1 MSKVLTHRC
10 QSKHQP
16 PLHRS
21 IRSGACTSQPHSM
34 SNNPPLLSLKNIT
47 KRYPAIVANDSINL
61 DVHANSIHAILGENG
76 AGKSTLMKLV
86 YGLIEGDA
94 GEMLWQGK
102 RVRLRNPAAA
112 RKLGIGMVFQHF
124 SLFETLS
131 VVENISLTIPGSRQS
146 LSEKIRQIGERFQ
159 LTVNPEA
166 FVHSLSV
173 GERQRVEI
181 IRCLLQDL
189 KLLILD
195 EPTSVLPP
203 QHISSLFDAL
213 RKLRDSGVAILFIS
227 HKLEEIRELCDTAT
241 VLRGGKVA
249 GSVDPTKA
257 SAQELATLMIGHE
270 VPTVRARASGSQSS
284 APRLQLTAVSV
295 PSDDP
300 FGTSLHNIDLQV
312 YGGEIVGIAGVSGNG
327 QKELSR
333 LISGE
338 QIEKHLAPDAICM
351 MGQPVTQLNAAQ
363 RRELSFAFVPEERL
377 GRGAVP
383 PMALAQNSLLT
394 AFNRSLSGQ
403 GFVNR
408 KKLTQYT
415 DDCIEEFDV
424 RCGGARATASSLSGG
439 NLQKFIIGRELK
451 LSPQLL
457 FVAQPTWGVD
467 IGASTAIRQRL
478 LNLRDEGIA
487 VLVVS
492 EELEELFEVT
502 DRLHVINGGRLSPPL
517 TTADVTPNDIGKY
530 MIGRQHADSQDSQHA
545 V

>member
-1 MSKVLTHRC
+1 MPNS
-10 QSKHQP
+10 P
-16 PLHRS
+16 
-21 IRSGACTSQPHSM
+21 A
-34 SNNPPLLSLKNIT
+34 LLSLRNIS
-47 KRYPAIVANDSINL
+47 KRYPTVVANDRINL

-86 YGLIEGDA
+86 YGLVERDE

-102 RVRLRNPAAA
+102 PVSLRNPAAA

-146 LSEKIRQIGERFQ
+146 LAKKIKDIGERFQ
-159 LTVNPEA
+159 LPVNPDA

-203 QHISSLFDAL
+203 QHIDALFDAL

-227 HKLEEIRELCDTAT
+227 HKLEEIRSLCDTAT

-249 GSVDPTKA
+249 GTVDPSQA
-257 SAQELATLMIGHE
+257 STQELATMMIGHE
-270 VPTVRARASGSQSS
+270 VPTVQARAKQQQSD
-284 APRLQLTAVSV
+284 APLLQLSAVSV
-295 PSDDP
+295 ASDDP
-300 FGTSLHNIDLQV
+300 FGTSLQGIDLQV
-312 YGGEIVGIAGVSGNG
+312 HGGEIVGIAGVSGNG

-338 QIEKHLAPDAICM
+338 QIEKHLQPDAITM
-351 MGQPVTQLNAAQ
+351 IGRNVTRLNAAQ
-363 RRELSFAFVPEERL
+363 RRSMGFAFVPEERL

-383 PMALAQNSLLT
+383 PMPLAKNSLLT
-394 AFNRSLSGQ
+394 TFNKGLLSQ
-403 GFVNR
+403 GFVRR
-408 KKLTQYT
+408 KKLNQHTE
-415 DDCIEEFDV
+415 DCIEAFDV
-424 RCGGARATASSLSGG
+424 RCGGSQAHAESLSGG
-439 NLQKFIIGRELK
+439 NLQKFIIGRELMLK
-451 LSPQLL
+451 PKLL

-467 IGASTAIRQRL
+467 IGASTDIRQKL
-478 LNLRDEGIA
+478 INLRDSGVGI
-487 VLVVS
+487 LLVS
-492 EELEELFEVT
+492 EELEELFEVS
-502 DRLHVINGGRLSPPL
+502 DRLHVINGGKLSPPL
-517 TTADVTPNDIGKY
+517 ITAEVTPNDIGEY
-530 MIGRQHADSQDSQHA
+530 MIAQQPGAQEHHHA